1 MLDELYGINE
11 LQPEFVEETEKPYD
25 KYLKLHNYDPKTNTV
40 EIDGKR
46 VNAGS
51 KGSNKERN
59 RMNKIL
65 RENDYDPK
73 SGTYKSD
80 IKVKNPETGNVEN
93 KRVKMNFDT
102 RKPTAARGAI
112 TKNGLDWDDSNINI
126 QPADMRKKPKHAGST
141 LKHEEGHIHDYNDQ
155 NLSEENKSKE
165 IRDIK
170 DEAIK
175 SNKEDFKDLKYS
187 DRNEQMKHANDP
199 AEKYADLYGE
209 LHNKQGFGGRKT
221 GLARHKNEYKDMPE
235 EAKRSYTNALDKL
248 EKHQAKIGQ
257 FVKDKMIEDEMS
269 YDGNYDWLIGK
280 KKDSEATASRFEKKL
295 EMSPEDRLENIL
307 GYSPKEIEE
316 LKKSGKFEDTLKAER
331 LDDEFLESRKK
342 KYSDAASDYDEK
354 LNAYRKG
361 LLNDEDFQ
369 KKTKERIAKE
379 EEKLNA
385 VYDLEKRKIY
395 DQLDAK
401 KNYDAEMDSRSKYV
415 ESKIREL
422 AEKDPE
428 VKRKLA
434 EYDAA
439 MARRKQK
446 FEKRKAN
453 KAEAREKEARRAQVQ
468 TEYYLDD
475 IEISW

>member
-1 MLDELYGINE
+1 MLDELYDTNE

-46 VNAGS
+46 VNAGARNI
-51 KGSNKERN
+51 SNKQHN

-73 SGTYKSD
+73 TSTYKSD
-80 IKVKNPETGNVEN
+80 IKIKNPETGKMEN

-102 RKPTAARGAI
+102 RKTTAGTGTI
-112 TKNGLDWDDSNINI
+112 TPKGLNWDKSHINI
-126 QPADMRKKPKHAGST
+126 QPKDLRKKPKDSGST
-141 LKHEEGHIHDYNDQ
+141 LTHEEGHLNDYNDQ
-155 NLSEENKSKE
+155 RLSGENRSKE
-165 IRDIK
+165 ISDIK

-175 SNKEDFKDLKYS
+175 SNKEDFKDLRYS
-187 DRNEQMKHANDP
+187 RQNVQMKHANDP
-199 AEKYADLYGE
+199 DEKYADLYGE
-209 LHNKQGFGGRKT
+209 LHNKQGFGGTKI
-221 GLARHKNEYKDMPE
+221 GLSRYKAEYKDMPKE
-235 EAKRSYTNALDKL
+235 TKRLYTNTLNKIE
-248 EKHQAKIGQ
+248 EKRAKG
-257 FVKDKMIEDEMS
+257 VDKDKIIEDEMS

-331 LDDEFLESRKK
+331 IDDEFLKSRMK
-342 KYSDAASDYDEK
+342 KYRDAASDYDEELK
-354 LNAYRKG
+354 TYSKD

-369 KKTKERIAKE
+369 KKIKERIAKE
-379 EEKLNA
+379 EEAHNVKHD
-385 VYDLEKRKIY
+385 YEKRMIY
-395 DQLDAK
+395 DDLDAK
-401 KNYDAEMDSRSKYV
+401 KNHDAEMDSRTRFV

-434 EYDAA
+434 QYDAA
-439 MARRKQK
+439 MAKRKQK